1 MLLTTVLI
9 SMSDAGY
16 NGIEE
21 LMKAEQ
27 EAAAIV
33 QEARQSNASAELDLS
48 F

>member
-1 MLLTTVLI
+1 MPE
-9 SMSDAGY
+9 AGY

-33 QEARQSNASAELDLS
+33 QEARQSKFSIEAVLS

>member
-1 MLLTTVLI
+1 
-9 SMSDAGY
+9 MSEAGY

-33 QEARQSNASAELDLS
+33 QEARQSNFSTERVLS

>member
-1 MLLTTVLI
+1 
-9 SMSDAGY
+9 MSEAGY

-33 QEARQSNASAELDLS
+33 QEARQSIIIIRVVIS